1 MPSKAALVSLEWC
14 QVLIH
19 FRTFRKMFRIDPAIT
34 TRIYD
39 FLTTNEM
46 LFRDEPKVSRP
57 KMTKEDGDLSKVESQ
72 ALAASET
79 PAST

>member
-1 MPSKAALVSLEWC
+1 VVS
-14 QVLIH
+14 VLIY
-19 FRTFRKMFRIDPAIT
+19 FRAFRKMFRIDPAIT

-46 LFRDEPKVSRP
+46 LFRDEPRVSRP
-57 KMTKEDGDLSKVESQ
+57 KITKEDADPAKVESQ
-72 ALAASET
+72 APATSET

>member
-1 MPSKAALVSLEWC
+1 
-14 QVLIH
+14 
-19 FRTFRKMFRIDPAIT
+19 MFRIDPAIT

-39 FLTTNEM
+39 FLTASEM

-57 KMTKEDGDLSKVESQ
+57 KMTKEDTGPAKVESQ
-72 ALAASET
+72 APAMSEMSEM